1 MKVNRKYIV
10 VALMILLL
18 AGLLWSRA
26 LLSISTGLWVIF
38 FLLNPNEWGKLIL
51 KNNLLIWCFAPLLL
65 FFMGTWQD
73 PSNEKNYQLLL
84 TFCAYPVAALAATYF
99 DKLLLAKKII
109 PIWIVTAL
117 IALLFPIGWFLL
129 YSKEAIIGYGSGKSL
144 PVFMDNDHLRFGIFL
159 CSALL
164 LSLTLNIKTKT
175 NKIVFLILATSIL
188 FLAVRTAW
196 IMAFIIVIGYLL
208 NSFITIS
215 TPNKKQLIWKTLG
228 GISVVLMLVFSIP
241 TAKQKIAYT
250 IFDWQQYNSQ
260 QYDNSY
266 SDGVRRAIN
275 NVSWKMINQKKIE
288 SIGWAAIPSTL
299 QTNFSEQYNGSS
311 TQFGWP
317 FNQWLFWWIGAGWWG
332 TILFTIWLF
341 YPAYIGWKQKNIFL
355 ITWTIAI
362 AASCLVECT
371 LNYQYGVF
379 LHVWPIVFCWKLF
392 SSPNYE
398 RNL

>member
-1 MKVNRKYIV
+1 MKVNRKNIV
-10 VALMILLL
+10 ASLMILLL

-26 LLSISTGLWVIF
+26 LLSIATGLWVIF
-38 FLLNPNEWGKLIL
+38 FIINPNEWKKLIV
-51 KNNLLIWCFAPLLL
+51 KNNLVLWCLAPLLL
-65 FFMGTWQD
+65 FFTGAWQD

-84 TFCAYPVAALAATYF
+84 TFCAYPIAGLAATYF
-99 DKLLLAKKII
+99 DRNLLAKKII
-109 PIWIVTAL
+109 PIWIIVAL
-117 IALLFPIGWFLL
+117 IALLYPIGWFLIH
-129 YSKEAIIGYGSGKSL
+129 SQEAIIGYGSGKSL
-144 PVFMDNDHLRFGIFL
+144 PVFMDNDHVRFGIFL

-164 LSLTLNIKTKT
+164 LSLTPIVKTT
-175 NKIVFLILATSIL
+175 FNKIISLILVASIL
-188 FLAVRTAW
+188 FLSVRTAW
-196 IMAFIIVIGYLL
+196 VMAFIIVIGYLL

>member
-1 MKVNRKYIV
+1 MKLNRKNIII
-10 VALMILLL
+10 ALMILLL

-26 LLSISTGLWVIF
+26 LLSIATGLWVVF
-38 FLLNPNEWGKLIL
+38 FLLNLNEWKKFVL
-51 KNNLLIWCFAPLLL
+51 KNNLLLWCLAPLVL
-65 FFMGTWQD
+65 FFTGAWQD
-73 PSNEKNYQLLL
+73 LSNEKNYQLLL
-84 TFCAYPVAALAATYF
+84 TFCAYPIAGLAAAYF
-99 DKLLLAKKII
+99 DKNLLTKKII
-109 PIWIVTAL
+109 PIWIIVAF
-117 IALLFPIGWFLL
+117 IALLYPIGWFLL
-129 YSKEAIIGYGSGKSL
+129 YSKQAIIGYGNGKSL
-144 PVFMDNDHLRFGIFL
+144 PVFMDNDHVRFSIFL

-164 LSLTLNIKTKT
+164 LLLTLNIKTKT
-175 NKIVFLILATSIL
+175 NKIVFLILATCIL
-188 FLAVRTAW
+188 FFAVRTGW
-196 IMAFIIVIGYLL
+196 VMALIIVTGYLL

-215 TPNKKQLIWKTLG
+215 TPNKKQLVWKMLG

-241 TAKQKIAYT
+241 TSKQKIAYT

-260 QYDNSY
+260 KYDSSY

-275 NVSWKMINQKKIE
+275 NVSWKMISQKKIE

-299 QTNFSEQYNGSS
+299 QNNFSEQYIGSS
-311 TQFGWP
+311 TKFGWP
-317 FNQWLFWWIGAGWWG
+317 FNQWLFWWLGSGWLG
-332 TILFTIWLF
+332 TLLFTIWLF

-362 AASCLVECT
+362 AASCLVECS

-398 RNL
+398 SNL